1 MTKISDTLAP
11 IEIRKDS
18 QIILTLEKKQVYIID
33 NVCERT
39 PKEKSNF
46 EQYVLFAGGAEF
58 PCQKFLPVRVGIGV
72 CDRLHCDYLHCDYLH
87 WLLQLKKL
95 EGLDLNFAH

>member
-39 PKEKSNF
+39 SKEKRKF
-46 EQYVLFAGGAEF
+46 EQ
-58 PCQKFLPVRVGIGV
+58 
-72 CDRLHCDYLHCDYLH
+72 
-87 WLLQLKKL
+87 
-95 EGLDLNFAH
+95 